1 MKKFLKLLLGLILL
15 PSVLFFFYDF
25 MEVLLVMIKNFRLT
39 FSLIIGVA
47 AYLICHKYIYNF
59 SRVYVFAHEITH
71 AIAAWCCG
79 YKVSNIKVNKE
90 SGHTTVSDVNTF
102 VLLAPYC
109 IPVYAIIC
117 ILGFYITSLFWKE
130 ILTYDKVFLGI
141 LGFLMTL
148 HLVHTYKSLTET
160 EQSDISSAGGGI
172 FSFVL
177 IVLANLTLAVLLIK
191 FLFPSSITPSSI
203 FWDVVKQ
210 TCSFWKMFY
219 IYLRD
224 FIVWLKNL

>member
-1 MKKFLKLLLGLILL
+1 MNKFLKLLLGLILL
-15 PSVLFFFYDF
+15 PSVSFFFYDF
-25 MEVLLVMIKNFRLT
+25 MGILLVMVKNFRLT

-47 AYLICHKYIYNF
+47 VYLICHKYIYNF
-59 SRVYVFAHEITH
+59 SRAYVFAHEVTH

-79 YKVSNIKVNKE
+79 YKVSGIKVNKE
-90 SGHTTVSDVNTF
+90 SGHTTVSNVNTF

-109 IPVYAIIC
+109 VPLYAVIC
-117 ILGFYITSLFWKE
+117 ILFFYITSLFWKD
-130 ILTYDKVFLGI
+130 ILLYDKFFIGL

-160 EQSDISSAGGGI
+160 EQSDISLAGGGV

-177 IVLANLTLAVLLIK
+177 IGLANLTLAVLLIK
-191 FLFPSSITPSSI
+191 FLFPSLITASSI
-203 FWDVVKQ
+203 FLEVAKQ
-210 TCSFWKMFY
+210 TALFWRMLFVY
-219 IYLRD
+219 IHD